1 MTPNEPSMPKREPSL
16 ATLLA
21 DFTGELTTL
30 VRQEAT
36 LIKAE
41 VSEKVSETRSSVVS
55 LAVGAA
61 GVFAGFLV
69 LLSALVAGVG
79 QALGPV
85 AISYPWLSALIVGTV
100 VIFAG
105 AALLQKG
112 RSRLKE
118 NNLLP
123 ARSGE
128 SLRRDSRVLKEQLR

>member
-16 ATLLA
+16 ATLLS

-55 LAVGAA
+55 LAVGGA